1 MAFSVKSALSP
12 TRSQVHALHLQIQSL
27 ESRNSELRQMLQS
40 EAALEAEQVR
50 DLEELRA
57 DIQAIQRQ
65 NRDTLM
71 QKQALAKELAD
82 ATAEFQTA
90 IEAVQTEERAGKE
103 ELMVAEHRVDT
114 EKMVLQRL
122 SKAHTA
128 DIAVLK
134 ERIKATSTRITDLHT
149 EISAVKAAK
158 RPLFQWV
165 ERALTEI
172 PQEALQQLQSL
183 AKEIS

>member
-1 MAFSVKSALSP
+1 
-12 TRSQVHALHLQIQSL
+12 
-27 ESRNSELRQMLQS
+27 
-40 EAALEAEQVR
+40 
-50 DLEELRA
+50 
-57 DIQAIQRQ
+57 
-65 NRDTLM
+65 M
-71 QKQALAKELAD
+71 QKQALAEELAD

-134 ERIKATSTRITDLHT
+134 ERIKAISTRITDLHS

>member
-12 TRSQVHALHLQIQSL
+12 TRSQVQELHLQIQSL
-27 ESRNSELRQMLQS
+27 ESRNSELRQILQS

-57 DIQAIQRQ
+57 DIREIQRH
-65 NRDTLM
+65 NREELM
-71 QKQALAKELAD
+71 QKQALAEELAE
-82 ATAEFQTA
+82 ANAEFQTA
-90 IEAVQTEERAGKE
+90 IEAVQTEEQTRKD
-103 ELMVAEHRVDT
+103 ELMVAQHRVET

-134 ERIKATSTRITDLHT
+134 ERIQEISTRITDLHT
-149 EISAVKAAK
+149 ELAAAKAAK
-158 RPLFQWV
+158 QPLLQWV
-165 ERALTEI
+165 ERALIEV
-172 PQEALQQLQSL
+172 PKEALEQLQSL

>member
-12 TRSQVHALHLQIQSL
+12 TRSQVHALHLQIQAL
-27 ESRNSELRQMLQS
+27 QSRNSELRQILQS

-57 DIQAIQRQ
+57 DIHAIQRH
-65 NRDTLM
+65 NRDALM
-71 QKQALAKELAD
+71 QKQALAEELAD
-82 ATAEFQTA
+82 ATAEFQAA
-90 IEAVQTEERAGKE
+90 IETVQTEERAGKE
-103 ELMVAEHRVDT
+103 QLMVAEHRVET

-122 SKAHTA
+122 SKAHTV

-134 ERIKATSTRITDLHT
+134 ERIQAISTQITDLHA
-149 EISAVKAAK
+149 ELAAVKAAK
-158 RPLFQWV
+158 QPLSQWV
-165 ERALTEI
+165 EKALI
-172 PQEALQQLQSL
+172 DVPREALQQLQSL